1 MTFKINRNEA
11 KIEMLTTNTTFGQY
25 FELVT
30 TLQRNAMLRVF
41 CLQSEIERE
50 RIMWVLCLYLAIA
63 NNHFNSITELG
74 D

>member
-30 TLQRNAMLRVF
+30 TLQCN
-41 CLQSEIERE
+41 
-50 RIMWVLCLYLAIA
+50 AIA
-63 NNHFNSITELG
+63 ASVLFTERDRGNNVGIVFIFGHCEQSF
-74 D
+74 

>member
-41 CLQSEIERE
+41 CLQSGIERE
-50 RIMWVLCLYLAIA
+50 RE
-63 NNHFNSITELG
+63 NNVGIVFIFGHCEQSF
-74 D
+74 